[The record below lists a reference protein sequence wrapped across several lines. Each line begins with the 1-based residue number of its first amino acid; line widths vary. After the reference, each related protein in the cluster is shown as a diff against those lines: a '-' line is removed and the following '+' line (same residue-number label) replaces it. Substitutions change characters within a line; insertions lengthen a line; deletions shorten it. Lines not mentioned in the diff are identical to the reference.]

1 MISNRIL
8 LMIVGAIV
16 LVMGILG
23 ALPDDILNIGT
34 EPIWHAIIK
43 IVIGLVAIGFAYIN
57 KEK

>member
-8 LMIVGAIV
+8 LMIVGAII

-43 IVIGLVAIGFAYIN
+43 IVIGLIAIGIAYTN

>member
-8 LMIVGAIV
+8 LMIVGLIV

-23 ALPDDILNIGT
+23 ALPDDMLDMGT
-34 EPIWHAIIK
+34 EPIWHAILK
-43 IVIGLVAIGFAYIN
+43 IIIGIVAIGLAYIN

>member
-8 LMIVGAIV
+8 LMIVGLIV

-23 ALPDDILNIGT
+23 ALPDDILDMGT
-34 EPIWHAIIK
+34 EPIWHAILK
-43 IVIGLVAIGFAYIN
+43 IIIGIVAIGLAYIN